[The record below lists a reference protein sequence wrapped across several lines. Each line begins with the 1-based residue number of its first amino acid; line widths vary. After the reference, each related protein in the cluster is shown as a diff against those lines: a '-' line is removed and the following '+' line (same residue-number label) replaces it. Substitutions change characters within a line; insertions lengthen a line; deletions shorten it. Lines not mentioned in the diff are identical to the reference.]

1 MAKSPIDIAKNI
13 ALNALDMAAS
23 SELAAPEGGIQHILI
38 GVYEIP
44 LSSARVILLQTAA
57 AP

>member
-13 ALNALDMAAS
+13 TLNALDMAAS
-23 SELAAPEGGIQHILI
+23 DELPAPEGGIQHILI
-38 GVYEIP
+38 GAYEIP
-44 LSSARVILLQTAA
+44 LPSARVILLQTAA